1 VIVNG
6 RIQRLTFSLAEA
18 DAVYGAA
25 SPNDSLKA
33 VDFKASRA
41 TATGPELSQYKI
53 IHFATHGVLNSKHP
67 ELSAILLSMIDET
80 GRPVD
85 GLLQL
90 HEIYNL
96 NLPAEMVVLSACE
109 TGIGKEI
116 RGEGL
121 IALTRGFMHAGA
133 ARVVASLWKV
143 NDAATAELM
152 AQFYR
157 EMFANGK
164 RPAEALKEA
173 QLSIAKQKR
182 WRHPYFWAAFVL
194 QGEWR

>member
-1 VIVNG
+1 
-6 RIQRLTFSLAEA
+6 
-18 DAVYGAA
+18 
-25 SPNDSLKA
+25 
-33 VDFKASRA
+33 
-41 TATGPELSQYKI
+41 
-53 IHFATHGVLNSKHP
+53 
-67 ELSAILLSMIDET
+67 
-80 GRPVD
+80 
-85 GLLQL
+85 
-90 HEIYNL
+90 
-96 NLPAEMVVLSACE
+96 
-109 TGIGKEI
+109 
-116 RGEGL
+116 
-121 IALTRGFMHAGA
+121 MHAGA